1 MFFFLLIYNIFFYL
15 DKYHLLYDFI
25 LISIWLSLLMCIF
38 FSSLSL
44 FLSAF
49 GCVIGIKLTPV
60 IGHGSSATLIPL
72 ERMKTKVISTS
83 NLSLR
88 LSRNLRDLSS
98 KYKGEVDDGRKV
110 VTDEN
115 SMANPLCSPP
125 PLNERDAEHI
135 VRRFELE
142 IWCCKSSHYY
152 DFT

>member
-1 MFFFLLIYNIFFYL
+1 MES
-15 DKYHLLYDFI
+15 HLLSMKDERK
-25 LISIWLSLLMCIF
+25 LEESKNHEGE
-38 FSSLSL
+38 
-44 FLSAF
+44 SAVPNYAKQT
-49 GCVIGIKLTPV
+49 GVNENTVMQKAKETHPRLKLNEGIKLTPV

-98 KYKGEVDDGRKV
+98 KYKGEVDDGRKA
-110 VTDEN
+110 VTETG
-115 SMANPLCSPP
+115 SVANPLCSPP

-142 IWCCKSSHYY
+142 I
-152 DFT
+152 